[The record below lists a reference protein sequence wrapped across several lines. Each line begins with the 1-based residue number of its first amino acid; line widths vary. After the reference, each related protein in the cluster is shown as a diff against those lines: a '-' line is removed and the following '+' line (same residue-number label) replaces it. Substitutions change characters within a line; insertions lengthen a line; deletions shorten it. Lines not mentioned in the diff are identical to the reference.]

1 MKTFDADAIRA
12 ALQARY
18 EDAVKSVASGLTA
31 AIIQAF
37 SNYLQQLVEDQILNT
52 YTISVVG
59 GNPPDFLP
67 QIQISCRGGD
77 SRLLMAFPPRS
88 A

>member
-31 AIIQAF
+31 AIIQTF

-67 QIQISCRGGD
+67 QIQVSCHGGN
-77 SRLLMAFPPRS
+77 SRLLMSFPPRS